1 MVVHR
6 ARYSV
11 RVVNGYPATFGSSW
25 SIPGGERSFL
35 AGDAL
40 CSDLEKMGEMTPRTE
55 FESVSTA

>member
-6 ARYSV
+6 ARYSAGE
-11 RVVNGYPATFGSSW
+11 VNGYPATFDSSR
-25 SIPGGERSFL
+25 SIPGGEKTSL

-40 CSDLEKMGEMTPRTE
+40 CSGLEKMGEMTPRTE